1 MATTT
6 SPMDSDTLTSDIT
19 AATNLGQGHFYEL
32 VSKGKLQAYNI
43 LRPAPQAKSVYYIET
58 HETLSKHKF
67 DLILHQGDSKD
78 GEVLGV
84 AKMHLRGFTIGL
96 GDPAGEIEGKQMIW
110 ERLERPEKYSHKI
123 YYFDFGTGA
132 QRMTYTYRKSH
143 GALGRLKSMELR
155 AGGVDEEDGQLQAKW
170 VGSSSWKI
178 KEGSLLIA
186 YTAKSEQDHNPP
198 SDEETK
204 KWEIMVCLTT
214 FAIIESQFRRS
225 KG

>member
-1 MATTT
+1 MSTT
-6 SPMDSDTLTSDIT
+6 SPLMDSETLTPNVT
-19 AATNLGQGHFYEL
+19 AATNFGQGLSYEL
-32 VSKGKLQAYNI
+32 VSNGKLQKYRI
-43 LRPAPQAKSVYYIET
+43 MMPGPPADSVYYIET

-67 DLILHQGDSKD
+67 DLLLHQGDSKD

-84 AKMHLRGFTIGL
+84 VKMHRRGFTIGL

-132 QRMTYTYRKSH
+132 QRMTYTYRKSL
-143 GALGRLKSMELR
+143 GALGKLKSMELR
-155 AGGVDEEDGQLQAKW
+155 AGGVDEEDGQLVAKW
-170 VGSSSWKI
+170 VRSSSWTMKA
-178 KEGSLLIA
+178 GSLFIA
-186 YTAKSEQDHNPP
+186 YTAKSGQDRNPP
-198 SDEETK
+198 RDKEAK

-214 FAIIESQFRRS
+214 FAIIESQIRRS